1 MTTPLRLAAPGIL
14 AVLLA
19 GCGPAIDTVRLAPV
33 PYPPRPHDFR
43 IRMYSTERPRCPYEE
58 LATIRARKR
67 NWFVSMEDVTEA
79 VRHVT
84 RELGGDAVIGVT
96 GGTQI
101 SGGGTIIDGT
111 GSVSVDSEPYITGT
125 IVRFRQ
131 DDCRD

>member
-1 MTTPLRLAAPGIL
+1 MTTHMRRTVPCILAA
-14 AVLLA
+14 LLT

-58 LATIRARKR
+58 LATIRGRKR
-67 NWFVSMEDVTEA
+67 SAFVSMDDVTEA
-79 VRHVT
+79 VRRVA

-96 GGTQI
+96 GGTQL
-101 SGGGTIIDGT
+101 SGGGTVIGGT
-111 GSVSVDSEPYITGT
+111 GSVSVESEPYITGT
-125 IVRFRQ
+125 IVRFKE